1 MLRGSITENGLRVKV
16 LAKMAMGVARVSRI
30 AHRTTRPRARTSI
43 LLLLLVGLAGCPGK
57 TTVPLATV
65 PFDVSRFGHSVRIP
79 VTVTPENANLDYTY
93 ILGVFLWN
101 PDHEQDLRTL
111 SSHPPR
117 TRLYLR
123 VRVWQMV
130 DGKEVSISVRDRDFD
145 YDIKTKT
152 FSFPPSMSERKTDI
166 AYVNTSGRRGD
177 IYDMESVHFRF
188 PDHGQYYVDVETIA
202 DTPLIHGI
210 PNWLT
215 VQRDLPHG
223 K

>member
-1 MLRGSITENGLRVKV
+1 MRVKV
-16 LAKMAMGVARVSRI
+16 LAKMAMGRATVSRAI
-30 AHRTTRPRARTSI
+30 HRMTRPRARTSI

-101 PDHEQDLRTL
+101 PDHAPDLWTL
-111 SSHPPR
+111 ASHPPQ

-123 VRVWQMV
+123 VKVWQMV
-130 DGKEVSISVRDRDFD
+130 EGKKTPLTVRDMDFD

-152 FSFPPSMSERKTDI
+152 FSTPPSMSERKTDI
-166 AYVNTSGRRGD
+166 AYVRASGGARD
-177 IYDMESVHFRF
+177 VESMDSVHFRF
-188 PDHGQYYVDVETIA
+188 PDYGQYYVDVETIA
-202 DTPLIHGI
+202 DTPLLYEI
-210 PNWLT
+210 PSWLT
-215 VQRDLPHG
+215 VQRDFPHG